1 MFLVHSR
8 RCLAGCSLWGRRVG
22 GRCQCFPHRNPRF
35 LSQAPLLYLLSSLG
49 GPQSCVPDSL
59 VSYSQSN
66 SASLVS
72 SDFLDNDR
80 WGPTR
85 IWLGLGSVWCQMP
98 SFANASHFLT
108 LATLL
113 LLSLS
118 FALSYQGTHFTL
130 EVIFIFLMCSALT
143 ALLLIVSGFN

>member
-1 MFLVHSR
+1 MSTIEGAWQAAVSGV
-8 RCLAGCSLWGRRVG
+8 AVG
-22 GRCQCFPHRNPRF
+22 GRCQGFPHRNPRS

-72 SDFLDNDR
+72 SDFLDNNR
-80 WGPTR
+80 WGPTGF
-85 IWLGLGSVWCQMP
+85 GLDSALCGVRYH
-98 SFANASHFLT
+98 ANASHFLT

-118 FALSYQGTHFTL
+118 FALSYQGTHLTL
-130 EVIFIFLMCSALT
+130 EVIFPFLTCSALT